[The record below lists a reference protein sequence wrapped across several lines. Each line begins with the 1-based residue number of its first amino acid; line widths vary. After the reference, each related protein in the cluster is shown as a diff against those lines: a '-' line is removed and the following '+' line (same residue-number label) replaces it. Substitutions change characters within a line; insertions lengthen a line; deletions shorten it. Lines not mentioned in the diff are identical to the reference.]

1 MIKKETFQF
10 LAELAQNN
18 HKLWFDAHREQ
29 YEAARKDFIS
39 FISKLI
45 KGIDDFDH
53 HLEGL
58 TAEECVFRLYRDAR
72 YTTDKEPYKAH
83 LGAYIAF
90 GGRNSDFAG
99 YYVHIAPG
107 DSYIGGGMYNPGT
120 AVLRKIRQE
129 IDYNSEPLWNILR
142 SDGFREY
149 FGSIQGDRL
158 DSAPQG
164 YPKDHKDIELL
175 KLESYFA
182 VHPMKDEVFTSEQAF
197 ERCIKVVSE
206 LYHFNRFFNETFVS

>member
-1 MIKKETFQF
+1 MIRRSTFDF
-10 LAELAQNN
+10 LQELSENN
-18 HKLWFDAHREQ
+18 HKHWFDAHK
-29 YEAARKDFIS
+29 EAYQEAKKDFETFVEE
-39 FISKLI
+39 FIRVV
-45 KGIDDFDH
+45 DDFDH

-72 YTTDKEPYKAH
+72 YATNEDPYKTH
-83 LGAYIAF
+83 FGAYVAF

-99 YYVHIAPG
+99 YYLHIAPG
-107 DSYIGGGMYNPGT
+107 DTYIGGGMYNPGT

-149 FGSIQGDRL
+149 FGSIQGERL
-158 DSAPQG
+158 DSAPIG

-175 KLESYFA
+175 KLQSYFA
-182 VHPMKDEVFTSEQAF
+182 IHPIKDEQLMSENAM
-197 ERCIKVVSE
+197 EYCLKVVTE
-206 LYHFNRFFNETFVS
+206 LYRFNRFFNETFIS

>member
-1 MIKKETFQF
+1 MISRATYQF
-10 LAELAQNN
+10 LADLAENN
-18 HKLWFDAHREQ
+18 HKLWFDAHREA
-29 YEAARKDFIS
+29 YEAARQGFIS

-45 KGIDDFDH
+45 KGIEDFDH

-72 YTTDKEPYKAH
+72 YATDKEPYRAH
-83 LGAYIAF
+83 FGAYIAF

-107 DSYIGGGMYNPGT
+107 DNYIGGGMYNPGT

-142 SDGFREY
+142 SEGFREC
-149 FGSIQGDRL
+149 FGSIQGNRL
-158 DSAPQG
+158 NSAPQG

-182 VHPMKDEVFTSEQAF
+182 IHSMNDEDFTSEKAF
-197 ERCIKVVSE
+197 ERCIKVVNE